1 MKIAFKLIIA
11 ITFILFVL
19 LGLYLYVEISHTN
32 EWVIDDETRR
42 LNLFCKTIHQQI
54 ENSMLDKKIGE
65 IEKFIKKLVLNIGFN
80 EITILNSNQEVKIIA
95 KGVNIDLRD
104 NFVYFVPIFN
114 KKECFKCHKN
124 TKPVLGYIRIS
135 KSITPALLRVKKE
148 LKIHIYSFFAIVIIT
163 SLLIGLAIFFIVNT
177 PIKVLLD
184 AMKQV
189 EKGVTK
195 KRLSVSRNDEFGVIS
210 KQFNSMLNALENSQE
225 EIVRLQ
231 EEKINRVDKMVLV
244 GQIAAGIAH
253 QMKTPLASAM
263 LRAEMLMEDIK
274 NKSYL
279 GELKF
284 INHQLQRCKEIVEH
298 LLGFSRSTKA
308 KEKLQEC
315 NFNKVLTDI
324 IEILSHIFRKNDV
337 SLKIDV
343 AETDKV
349 KVLASCD
356 QLEQIF
362 LNLFSNSFDAIE
374 KGGTISVKTKVID
387 NNFIEVDFTDDGSGI
402 SKENLNE
409 IFEPFFTTKE
419 AKNGTGLGLAI
430 CRKLIEELRG
440 TITVASEVNKYTT
453 FTISF
458 PILK

>member
-1 MKIAFKLIIA
+1 
-11 ITFILFVL
+11 
-19 LGLYLYVEISHTN
+19 
-32 EWVIDDETRR
+32 
-42 LNLFCKTIHQQI
+42 
-54 ENSMLDKKIGE
+54 
-65 IEKFIKKLVLNIGFN
+65 
-80 EITILNSNQEVKIIA
+80 
-95 KGVNIDLRD
+95 
-104 NFVYFVPIFN
+104 
-114 KKECFKCHKN
+114 
-124 TKPVLGYIRIS
+124 
-135 KSITPALLRVKKE
+135 
-148 LKIHIYSFFAIVIIT
+148 
-163 SLLIGLAIFFIVNT
+163 
-177 PIKVLLD
+177 
-184 AMKQV
+184 MKQV

-298 LLGFSRSTKA
+298 LLGFLVLLKQRKIA
-308 KEKLQEC
+308 EC

-362 LNLFSNSFDAIE
+362 KPFSNSFDAIE

-409 IFEPFFTTKE
+409 IFEPFLLQKKQRME
-419 AKNGTGLGLAI
+419 QVL
-430 CRKLIEELRG
+430 
-440 TITVASEVNKYTT
+440 V
-453 FTISF
+453 
-458 PILK
+458 